1 MDHDISFDNIYGD
14 DTFTEASPMP
24 GVQRRGSGIAG
35 SNRAK
40 TNGSPS
46 VVNPES
52 MRKPTTDTTKVSSP
66 QQDTPTAESSPATA
80 GSSKKRITFTQ
91 SFSQT
96 VFGWAGG
103 SEK

>member
-24 GVQRRGSGIAG
+24 AVQRRGSGIGAN
-35 SNRAK
+35 NRNPAAAAA
-40 TNGSPS
+40 S
-46 VVNPES
+46 PES
-52 MRKPTTDTTKVSSP
+52 MKKPTVEVSSP
-66 QQDTPTAESSPATA
+66 NTSTAESSPSAA
-80 GSSKKRITFTQ
+80 SSKKKMTFTK